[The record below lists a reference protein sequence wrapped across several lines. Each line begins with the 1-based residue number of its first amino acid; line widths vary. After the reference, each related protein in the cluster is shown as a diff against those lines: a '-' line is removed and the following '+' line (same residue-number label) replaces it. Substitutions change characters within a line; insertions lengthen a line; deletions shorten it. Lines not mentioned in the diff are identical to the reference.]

1 MSCRLLEAVL
11 SEAQLDL
18 DSQQVKHVQDLIDNS
33 QHRHLRQPLQPD
45 QAWRLQV
52 RTLLLVGQMRACRQS
67 DTLCR
72 GSRSC

>member
-18 DSQQVKHVQDLIDNS
+18 DNQQVAHVQDLVDNS

-52 RTLLLVGQMRACRQS
+52 TQGAAAAAAVVSNAHR
-67 DTLCR
+67 
-72 GSRSC
+72 